1 MSPAAGRVDTDAV
14 PGRAATRRTPPASRP
29 GGTRLN
35 RYLAAR
41 GIASRRGADAL
52 VLAGRVSVNG
62 RPAQPGQLVEEW
74 DAVTLDGRPVP
85 PPVGRRTLLVNKP
98 RGVVSTRRD
107 PQGRP
112 TVLDLVD
119 DPSGLFPVG
128 RLDADSRG
136 LLLLTTDGEL
146 ALRLTHPR
154 HGVVKRYRVT
164 ARGHVPDRA
173 LRALERGI
181 ELDDGLARAVRARRA
196 GVHAGDD
203 VVEVAMAEGRK
214 REVRRLFAAAG
225 IAVGDLQRVAIG
237 PLELGRLHEG
247 ASRPLRPAEA
257 RVLYA
262 AAGLDPP
269 S

>member
-1 MSPAAGRVDTDAV
+1 VIPA
-14 PGRAATRRTPPASRP
+14 RAEV
-29 GGTRLN
+29 TRLN

-41 GIASRRGADAL
+41 GVASRRGADAL
-52 VLAGRVSVNG
+52 VVAGRVRVNG
-62 RPAQPGQLVEEW
+62 RAAQPGQLVDEQR
-74 DAVTLDGRPVP
+74 DSVTVDGRPVP
-85 PPVGRRTLLVNKP
+85 PPLVRRTLVVNKP

-119 DPSGLFPVG
+119 DPQGLFPVG

-146 ALRLTHPR
+146 AVRLTHPR

-164 ARGHVPDRA
+164 AHGHVPDRA
-173 LRALERGI
+173 LRAMERGL
-181 ELDDGLARAVRARRA
+181 ELDDGPARAVSARRV
-196 GVHAGDD
+196 GMHAGSD

-214 REVRRLFAAAG
+214 REVRRLCSAAG
-225 IAVGDLQRVAIG
+225 VTVADLQRVAIG

-247 ASRPLRPAEA
+247 TSRPLRPAEA
-257 RVLYA
+257 RRLYE
-262 AAGLDPP
+262 AAGLAAPP
-269 S
+269 